1 MLDMVDRT
9 PLIASGPRDPAKP
22 KPIPKPIRQMI
33 KLMVFGAPGD
43 QDFAPVPFLDAARQC
58 GVSGDQARKYLD
70 RANVRQL
77 LMAERRAWR
86 AAISSGNEG
95 ALLRIRDRS
104 PNAMAQLGAVRAL
117 EQLEDGDQA
126 RPGVGQ
132 AQVPGMTIIIRS
144 APPLPLPDPSSSSLV
159 IQHDPYPS
167 PPDQG
172 GAAGGLSAAG
182 PFTPKPAADQAQTG
196 PRFPPPARP

>member
-1 MLDMVDRT
+1 
-9 PLIASGPRDPAKP
+9 
-22 KPIPKPIRQMI
+22 MI

-43 QDFAPVPFLDAARQC
+43 RDFAPVPFLDAARQC

-117 EQLEDGDQA
+117 EQLEDGNA
-126 RPGVGQ
+126 VGLGGQ
-132 AQVPGMTIIIRS
+132 AQVPGVCIVIHA
-144 APPLPLPDPSSSSLV
+144 APPLPSPSDPASPSLT
-159 IQHDPYPS
+159 IIDAS
-167 PPDQG
+167 PMP
-172 GAAGGLSAAG
+172 
-182 PFTPKPAADQAQTG
+182 PAAAEQRDQVK
-196 PRFPPPARP
+196 PRFPHPARP